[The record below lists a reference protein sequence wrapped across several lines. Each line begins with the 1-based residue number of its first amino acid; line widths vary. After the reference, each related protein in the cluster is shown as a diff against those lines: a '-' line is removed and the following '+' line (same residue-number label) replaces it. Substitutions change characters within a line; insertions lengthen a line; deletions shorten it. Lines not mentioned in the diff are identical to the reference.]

1 VTISVRPA
9 TPRDRAAVGEIL
21 ARGFPEKF
29 RPLFG
34 RDPLRTARI
43 LAELPPAGRVYV
55 AERDGRIVGTLTLV
69 LDGRPEG
76 PIWPVLRRH
85 LSWGRALWALLMLLI
100 LGSGAPEQD
109 TALIEAVA
117 VLPEQRRQGVGRA
130 LMERALVEAHRAG
143 KRRAALYVVEDNVPA
158 RRLYESLGFRVER
171 RTGLAWARPLFGAR
185 RVLYMVK
192 DLRS

>member
-1 VTISVRPA
+1 MTISVRPA
-9 TPRDRAAVGEIL
+9 TPPDRAAVGEIL

-34 RDPLRTARI
+34 RDPDRTARI
-43 LAELPPAGRVYV
+43 LAELPPAGQVYV

-69 LDGRPEG
+69 LGGRPEG

-85 LSWGRALWALLMLLI
+85 LSWGRALWALFLLLL
-100 LGSGAPEQD
+100 LGGGSPGPD

-130 LMERALVEAHRAG
+130 LMERALLEAHRAG
-143 KRRAALYVVEDNVPA
+143 KRRAALYVMEDNLPA

-171 RTGLAWARPLFGAR
+171 RTGLAWARPLVGAR

-192 DLRS
+192 DLGS